1 MQKDYLQANWM
12 KLSAQNHT
20 SVTGYV
26 IIIIYQLISKIVI
39 NMQIVVTYV
48 MVLELTG
55 LKNEKTS
62 ELEHVVLIHMLP

>member
-1 MQKDYLQANWM
+1 MQKDCLQANWM
-12 KLSAQNHT
+12 KLSVQNHT